1 MEVKCPNCDTVN
13 PSDSK
18 FCKECAA
25 SLVSAEDISV
35 LPTKTLKIPIQE
47 LSRGRTFA
55 GRYEIIEELGKGG
68 MGQVYRV
75 FDKKIEEEVTLK
87 LIKPEIAS
95 DKRTI
100 ERFRNELKLA
110 RKITHKNICRMYDL
124 NEEEGIPYITM
135 EYIPGENLKSMIAMT
150 DKLSAGTAV
159 KIAKQICEGL
169 AEAHRLGVVHRDLKP
184 SNIMIDKE
192 GNVRILDFG
201 IARSHKT
208 KRTTIV
214 GAIIGTPEYMSP
226 EQAETKAADHR
237 SDIYSLGV
245 VLFEMVTGR
254 IPFKGETPLGIA
266 MKHKG
271 EKPPNPR
278 KLNPQIPES
287 LSQVILKCLKKK
299 KEERY
304 QRAEDLLSE
313 LIKVEEGIPTTE
325 RGVPKKMPSTLKKIT
340 ATLGKKKNFVPIL
353 ALIVILALTVIIWR
367 IIPIK
372 KEVLPPKIE
381 NSLAI
386 ISFENQTGDRAY
398 DYLQKAV
405 PNLLITNLENTGFFY
420 VATWE
425 RMHDLLE
432 QMGKDDVELI
442 DRDLGFE
449 VCRREGIEA
458 IVLGSFVKAGDM
470 FATDVKVLDVGS
482 KKIIKS
488 ATSKGEGVRSILER
502 QIDELSKEIFQGIG
516 IAKQESEASQM
527 KIAEVTTASMAA
539 YENFLEGRD
548 CFHKFYMEDAR
559 DFLEKAI
566 KIDPDFAVAYL
577 YLARTYQWLN
587 DPKAQDEAYERAWD
601 LSDRASEKE
610 RLYIQAAYVLDVEG
624 DAEKSFLIHQEIA
637 RKYPREK
644 SVHYHM
650 ATHYR
655 GQNVWDEAIK
665 EYKIA
670 LELDPKYGTAMND
683 LAYTYLII
691 GDYENAIEYFKKYAF
706 AYPEDANPHDSLAE
720 AYLRKGNLDEAIAS
734 YKKALEIK
742 PDFGSDSSIGYIYA
756 LKEDFQEALGWYDQF
771 IERAA
776 SPGRK
781 VWGHM
786 DKSLVQSFRGE
797 IKNSLESLES
807 AFELA
812 ESIGN
817 RFQMGLI
824 NFRRTWI
831 YYESGELD
839 LCRKYLDSWFGSV
852 GRLDISYLARNTAMY
867 NFLLGLVDL
876 KEDKL
881 DSAQSRLKEMGSV
894 LKDVDSAIK
903 VVITSH
909 YYLLQGEVFLAEGL
923 TEEAILAYQKLPE
936 IEMPNFQNPV
946 IAVYN
951 LPPQRDVLARAYQNK
966 EDWDK
971 ASAEYEQLITFKADS
986 RNRFFIHP
994 LYHYRLAKLYEKM
1007 DDSGK
1012 ALRQYEKFLSLW
1024 RDADPALLEVEDARK
1039 RLAQL
1044 K

>member
-18 FCKECAA
+18 FCKECSA
-25 SLVSAEDISV
+25 SLISEQDISV
-35 LPTKTLKIPIQE
+35 LPTKTLEIPTQE
-47 LSRGRTFA
+47 LSRGRIFA

-95 DKRTI
+95 EERTI
-100 ERFRNELKLA
+100 ERFRNELKFA

-150 DKLSAGTAV
+150 DKLSVGTVV

-184 SNIMIDKE
+184 SNIMIDKD

-201 IARSHKT
+201 IARSVET
-208 KRTTIV
+208 KGTTCA

-226 EQAETKAADHR
+226 EQAETKAVDHR

-254 IPFKGETPLGIA
+254 IPFEAETPLGIA

-271 EKPPNPR
+271 EMPPNPR
-278 KLNPQIPES
+278 KLNPQIPED

-304 QRAEDLLSE
+304 QRVEDLRSE

-325 RGVPKKMPSTLKKIT
+325 WGVPMEKPSTLKEIT
-340 ATLGKKKNFVPIL
+340 ATLGKKKIFVPIL
-353 ALIVILALTVIIWR
+353 ALIVILALAVIIWR
-367 IIPIK
+367 IIPTK
-372 KEVLPPKIE
+372 KAVLPPKIE

-386 ISFENQTGDRAY
+386 ISFENQTGDEAY

-405 PNLLITNLENTGFFY
+405 PNLLITNLENTGLFY

-425 RMHDLLE
+425 RMHDLLK
-432 QMGKDDVELI
+432 QMGKDEVELI

-458 IVLGSFVKAGDM
+458 IVLGSFVKAGGM
-470 FATDVKVLDVGS
+470 FATDVKVLDVES

-488 ATSKGEGVRSILER
+488 ATSKGEGVRSIIER
-502 QIDELSKEIFQGIG
+502 QIDELSKEIFQGME
-516 IAKQESEASQM
+516 IAKQKSEASQM
-527 KIAEVTTASMAA
+527 KIAEVTTASMEA
-539 YENFLEGRD
+539 YDNFLKGRECVD
-548 CFHKFYMEDAR
+548 KLYMDDAR
-559 DFLEKAI
+559 NFLEKAI
-566 KIDPDFAVAYL
+566 EIDPDFAEAYL
-577 YLARTYQWLN
+577 YLAGAYHWLN
-587 DPKAQDEAYERAWD
+587 DPKARDEAYERAWA

-610 RLYIQAAYVLDVEG
+610 RLYIHAAYALDVEG
-624 DAEKSFLIHQEIA
+624 DAEKSFLIYQEMA
-637 RKYPREK
+637 QKYPREK
-644 SVHYHM
+644 GVHYRM

-655 GQNVWDEAIK
+655 RQNVWDESIK

-683 LAYTYLII
+683 LAYTYLIM
-691 GDYENAIEYFKKYAF
+691 GDYENAIEYFKKYAS

-756 LKEDFQEALGWYDQF
+756 LKEDFQVALGWYDQY

-781 VWGHM
+781 VWGYIN
-786 DKSLVQSFRGE
+786 KSLVQSFRGDM
-797 IKNSLESLES
+797 KNSLETLDS
-807 AFELA
+807 AYELTEA
-812 ESIGN
+812 IGN
-817 RFQMGLI
+817 RFQMELI
-824 NFRRTWI
+824 NFRRAWI

-839 LCRKYLDSWFGSV
+839 LCRKYLDSWFGSA
-852 GRLDISYLARNTAMY
+852 GRPDHSYLARNTAMY

-876 KEDKL
+876 KLHKL
-881 DSAQSRLKEMGSV
+881 DAARSRLKEMESV
-894 LKDVDSAIK
+894 LQEVDSAIK
-903 VVITSH
+903 VVIIFH
-909 YYLLQGEVFLAEGL
+909 YYLLKGEVFVAEGL
-923 TEEAILAYQKLPE
+923 TEEVISACKNFPE

-946 IAVYN
+946 IAFYN
-951 LPPQRDVLARAYQNK
+951 LPPQKDVLARAYKNSGQQ
-966 EDWDK
+966 DK
-971 ASAEYEQLITFKADS
+971 AIAEYEQLMTFKADS
-986 RNRFFIHP
+986 KSRFFIHP
-994 LYHYRLAKLYEKM
+994 LYHYRLAKLYERRN
-1007 DDSGK
+1007 DPGK
-1012 ALRQYEKFLSLW
+1012 ALGQYEKFLSLW
-1024 RDADPALLEVEDARK
+1024 EDADPDLLEVKDARK